1 MDELDKNLLEAL
13 QKDGKR
19 SYTELA
25 EVFETT
31 VGTVSNRVQRLMDQ
45 GILRIVGVVNP
56 IKTGNSFMGIFGVK
70 VKIEKLQSVID
81 QLSAIEEV
89 RYIAATIG
97 TYDLIVEIITSSNVE
112 FYRILREE
120 FSNIDG
126 IERMESSIILNVYKQ
141 TYDFGVRL
149 K

>member
-1 MDELDKNLLEAL
+1 MDLLDKKLLEAL

-56 IKTGNSFMGIFGVK
+56 IKTGNPFIAIFGVK
-70 VKIEKLQSVID
+70 IKMGELESVLEELNNID
-81 QLSAIEEV
+81 EV
-89 RYIAATIG
+89 RYVAATIG
-97 TYDLIVEIITSSNVE
+97 KYDLIVELVTSSNVE
-112 FYRILREE
+112 FYRILKEK
-120 FSNIDG
+120 FSKIDG
-126 IERMESSIILNVYKQ
+126 IKEVESSIILEVHKQ
-141 TYDFGVRL
+141 KYDFGVRL
-149 K
+149 